1 MNWRRQAERSGFL
14 ERAKANAVLALA
26 FEHHLAIGKNVP
38 LSQVVSWITSLS
50 PNGIIEFVDKNDPTV
65 QAMLAMREDIFK
77 KYSVASFEEALA
89 KHANIVEKCEITK
102 DGRSLYWFQRR

>member
-38 LSQVVSWITSLS
+38 LSQVVSWINYLS
-50 PNGIIEFVDKNDPTV
+50 PYIYRAGELGDGLYVGTSADKTDH
-65 QAMLAMREDIFK
+65 
-77 KYSVASFEEALA
+77 A
-89 KHANIVEKCEITK
+89 KQ
-102 DGRSLYWFQRR
+102 DGP

>member
-1 MNWRRQAERSGFL
+1 ML
-14 ERAKANAVLALA
+14 L
-26 FEHHLAIGKNVP
+26 P
-38 LSQVVSWITSLS
+38 QVVSWITSLS

-77 KYSVASFEEALA
+77 NYSVASFEEALA
-89 KHANIVEKCEITK
+89 KHANIVEKYGISK